1 MFKIYKVLIV
11 ETLTIVVKQVI
22 EQLGENKTFVQFY
35 IKVSGEKYKFPLKTT
50 GYN

>member
-22 EQLGENKTFVQFY
+22 EQLGENKTFVQKEVKSPCMTKTY
-35 IKVSGEKYKFPLKTT
+35 MKGKAKIK
-50 GYN
+50 